1 VITDLEEGMAVSVT
15 RPKNAYTQLKP
26 ADVET
31 FGVFP
36 FVGHLP
42 IGQIADFYGL
52 PVPEAE
58 KATPVGDFI
67 ADRLPTKPAVG
78 DGIVIGIIGLVV
90 HDVTGER
97 ITRVGL
103 EVSLAS

>member
-1 VITDLEEGMAVSVT
+1 MAVSVT
-15 RPKNAYTQLKP
+15 RRKSAHIQSQP
-26 ADVET
+26 ADVDT
-31 FGVFP
+31 FGAFP
-36 FVGHLP
+36 FAGHLP

-67 ADRLPTKPAVG
+67 ADRLAAKPAVG
-78 DGIVIGIIGLVV
+78 DGIVIGMIGLVV
-90 HDVTGER
+90 HDVNGER

-103 EVSLAS
+103 RV